1 MTEQQILRAY
11 IIPAM
16 RFAEKNLYGQ
26 NKTTAQLWN
35 EFKEQNEK
43 LSIEEVCAII
53 RERIKY
59 VSRFPWQNHCQHPGY
74 TLWKGS
80 GICKDVAF
88 LLHSFLENS
97 HYIEAWKDILDGHV
111 FVVHSDFVYDFTS
124 PHGLR
129 KRHREF
135 QDPIE
140 SVKRYY
146 SNPLFIQENFKIL
159 KKYEGKI
166 L

>member
-1 MTEQQILRAY
+1 MNEQQILRAY

-74 TLWKGS
+74 TLQLSS
-80 GICKDVAF
+80 GICKDIGF
-88 LLHSFLENS
+88 LLHVLWPSSN
-97 HYIEAWKDILDGHV
+97 YIELWRSPMEGHV
-111 FVVHSDFVYDFTS
+111 MVVCQNYVIDFTTG
-124 PHGLR
+124 GLR
-129 KRHREF
+129 LRLRTK
-135 QDPIE
+135 DNPIE
-140 SVKRYY
+140 ACLDYY
-146 SNPLFIQENFKIL
+146 GKAIFSQENFKML
-159 KKYEGKI
+159 KKYGNF
-166 L
+166 